1 MDKIWRNTYGSGYR
15 RMPRPVVVR
24 AFDYQDGYREIWHS
38 HEQAQLVYAT
48 SGVVRILTPAG
59 SWLLPPSRAMWIVP
73 GVDHELHAV
82 GAVALRSVYFEPDA
96 VSWLSADCSMIEVS
110 GLLHELIVG
119 MLADPLEYAPDSRA
133 ALIAPLLLR
142 ALQDAPAA
150 HGGLLPLPTD
160 ARLRQI
166 CEKLMHDPGNNN
178 TLEVWGEQFGL
189 STRTLARHFRDE
201 TGLSFGQWRQQMR
214 VSEAVY
220 RLILKEPLAR
230 VAETLGYASP
240 SAFIT
245 MFRKSMGTTPQ
256 RYLTSLG

>member
-1 MDKIWRNTYGSGYR
+1 MENIWRSTYGSGYR

-24 AFDYQDGYREIWHS
+24 AYDYKDGDREIWHS

-48 SGVVRILTPAG
+48 GGVLRVLTPVG
-59 SWLLPPSRAMWIVP
+59 SWLLPPSRAMWLVP

-82 GAVALRSVYFEPDA
+82 GSVTLRSLYFEPET
-96 VSWLSADCSMIEVS
+96 VSWLGKECSMIEVS

-119 MLADPLEYAPDSRA
+119 MLADPLEYAPDSSA
-133 ALIAPLLLR
+133 ALIVPLLLKT
-142 ALQDAPAA
+142 LSNAA
-150 HGGLLPLPTD
+150 VVQGGLLPLPTD

-166 CEKLMHDPGNNN
+166 CEKLMHEPGNNN

-214 VSEAVY
+214 ISEAVY
-220 RLILKEPLAR
+220 RLILKEPLPA
-230 VAETLGYASP
+230 VAEALGYASQ
-240 SAFIT
+240 SAFTT

-256 RYLTSLG
+256 RYLSTLS